1 MPQELRVKRNQ
12 ENIQNISRIYPEN
25 MSVKYPNTQDTASI
39 SASSLR
45 RSPQSRRTLFS
56 LVMSALAGVAAIAAL
71 LPLGAVLSYVLYKG
85 FNGLSLSVFTELPP
99 AAMQQEPGGFA
110 NAIVG
115 TLVMVGIAALI
126 SIPIGVMA
134 AIFVSEFGNNGQFSS
149 WVRFATNVLS
159 GVPSIIVGVFAYGVV
174 VLTTGTFSA
183 IAGGF
188 ALSILMLPIIVR
200 ATEESLK
207 LVPDEIRQGA
217 VGLGAR
223 NYQTV
228 FAVVLPAALPAI
240 LTGVTLAVA
249 RAAGETAP
257 LIFTALFT
265 QFWPRSLMEPTP
277 SLSVLVYKFAIV
289 PFDNQ
294 VELAWVGSLVL
305 VLMVLITSVI
315 SRWATS
321 RKVY

>member
-1 MPQELRVKRNQ
+1 MNSRSHNS
-12 ENIQNISRIYPEN
+12 ENSSPI
-25 MSVKYPNTQDTASI
+25 T
-39 SASSLR
+39 ASSLK
-45 RSPQSRRTLFS
+45 RSPGSKRTLFS
-56 LVMSALAGVAAIAAL
+56 LIMSCLAGVAAVVAL
-71 LPLGAVLSYVLYKG
+71 LPLGAVISYVLYKG
-85 FNGLSLSVFTELPP
+85 FSRLSFQIFTELPP
-99 AAMQQEPGGFA
+99 AAMQQEPGGFG

-115 TLVMVGIAALI
+115 TLVMVGLAALI

-134 AIFVSEFGNNGQFSS
+134 AIFVSEFGGNGQAAAWIRFS
-149 WVRFATNVLS
+149 TNVLS

-174 VLTTGTFSA
+174 VVTTGTFSA
-183 IAGGF
+183 FAGGF

-200 ATEESLK
+200 ATEEALK
-207 LVPDEIRQGA
+207 LVPQEIRQGA

-228 FAVVLPAALPAI
+228 FLVVLPAALPAI

-265 QFWPRSLMEPTP
+265 QFWPSGLMEPTP
-277 SLSVLVYKFAIV
+277 SLSVLVYNFAIV
-289 PFDNQ
+289 PFENQ
-294 VELAWVGSLVL
+294 VELAWVASLVL
-305 VLMVLITSVI
+305 VFMVLITSVI

>member
-1 MPQELRVKRNQ
+1 MNDRSKNSPDSKPYDE
-12 ENIQNISRIYPEN
+12 I
-25 MSVKYPNTQDTASI
+25 D
-39 SASSLR
+39 LR
-45 RSPQSRRTLFS
+45 RSSSGRTVFS
-56 LVMSALAGVAAIAAL
+56 LIMSCLAGAAALMAL

-85 FNGLSLSVFTELPP
+85 FSRLSWSIFTELPP
-99 AAMQQEPGGFA
+99 AALQQEPGGFA

-134 AIFVSEFGNNGQFSS
+134 AIFVSEFGGNSQFAA
-149 WVRFATNVLS
+149 WIRFATNVLS

-174 VLTTGTFSA
+174 VVTTKTFSA
-183 IAGGF
+183 FAGGF

-200 ATEESLK
+200 ATEEALK
-207 LVPDEIRQGA
+207 LVPQEIRQGS

-228 FAVVLPAALPAI
+228 FLVVLPAALPAI

-265 QFWPRSLMEPTP
+265 QFWPRGLMEPTP
-277 SLSVLVYKFAIV
+277 SLSVLVYNFAIV
-289 PFDNQ
+289 PFENQ
-294 VELAWVGSLVL
+294 VELAWVASLVL
-305 VLMVLITSVI
+305 VFMVLITSVI
-315 SRWATS
+315 ARVATA

>member
-1 MPQELRVKRNQ
+1 
-12 ENIQNISRIYPEN
+12 
-25 MSVKYPNTQDTASI
+25 MSVKYPNPQSNPQNNPLNTVAI
-39 SASSLR
+39 SASSLT
-45 RSPQSRRTLFS
+45 RSPQSPRTLFS
-56 LVMSALAGVAAIAAL
+56 LVMSFLAGLTALIAL
-71 LPLGAVLSYVLYKG
+71 LPLGAVLFYVIYKG
-85 FNGLSLSVFTELPP
+85 FNGLSLSVFTKLPP

-115 TLVMVGIAALI
+115 TLVMVGLAALI

-134 AIFVSEFGNNGQFSS
+134 AIFVSEFGNNGPFSS
-149 WVRFATNVLS
+149 WVRFCTNVLS

-174 VLTTGTFSA
+174 VLTTRTFSA

-188 ALSILMLPIIVR
+188 ALSILMLPIIIR

-207 LVPDEIRQGA
+207 LVPDDIRQGS

-228 FAVVLPAALPAI
+228 FLVVLPAALPAI

-277 SLSVLVYKFAIV
+277 SLSVLVYNFAIV
-289 PFDNQ
+289 PFENQ

-305 VLMVLITSVI
+305 VVMVLITSII
-315 SRWATS
+315 SRWAIS

>member
-1 MPQELRVKRNQ
+1 
-12 ENIQNISRIYPEN
+12 
-25 MSVKYPNTQDTASI
+25 MSSKSPNSSNSSLVTAN
-39 SASSLR
+39 SLR
-45 RSPQSRRTLFS
+45 RNPTSGRTLFS
-56 LVMSALAGVAAIAAL
+56 LIMSGLAGVAAFIAL

-85 FNGLSLSVFTELPP
+85 FSRLSFSIFTELPP

-126 SIPIGVMA
+126 SIPIGIMA
-134 AIFVSEFGNNGQFSS
+134 AIFVSEFGGNGQLAAWIRFS
-149 WVRFATNVLS
+149 TNVLS

-174 VLTTGTFSA
+174 VVTTGTFSA

-207 LVPDEIRQGA
+207 LVPQEIRQGA

-228 FAVVLPAALPAI
+228 FLVVLPAALPAI

-265 QFWPRSLMEPTP
+265 QFWPRGLMEPTP
-277 SLSVLVYKFAIV
+277 SLSVLVYNFAIV
-289 PFDNQ
+289 PFENQ
-294 VELAWVGSLVL
+294 VELAWVASLVL
-305 VLMVLITSVI
+305 VFMVLITSVV